1 MKLFFQIFVF
11 FLVIFFSV
19 YIENPT
25 INLTYLLFYYML
37 FLFDFFFK
45 KSELRYYYNCFVF
58 GSLILLLLFQLD
70 HGTFWNGPDDELFY
84 LAAIGKE
91 KEGFYLLNIRWQGY
105 YFLLTNFYIFIKDVI
120 DSSVHFYHG
129 ILLSSFYS
137 AFIPYFFRKH
147 LYTRLPAQ
155 TMKKIIILLLILP
168 QFVLYN
174 STYLRDSLILLFFS
188 MLMYFIHLKN
198 IRLFYRVSI
207 ISIILLIT
215 FSIRPASFLFLL
227 IYLLLFVYFNLKK
240 GKYSLII
247 ILLIS
252 FSLLL
257 SYLDFRNPFS
267 VNESYINLSNNE
279 GAKKSIGNILLNST
293 NVLAYPV
300 KFFYMLFSPIPPS
313 IVFKFSAK
321 NVIFTIGDFIK
332 YYYTFL
338 FLISSFNLLFSK
350 IKEKY
355 IYMNLIYVTLITTVV
370 LLTTREP
377 RHLSFLFPLIF
388 IEGLT
393 YNKENKLIGKKIFL
407 LTLIAFPV
415 IFAGYITIK
424 YIY

>member
-1 MKLFFQIFVF
+1 
-11 FLVIFFSV
+11 
-19 YIENPT
+19 
-25 INLTYLLFYYML
+25 
-37 FLFDFFFK
+37 
-45 KSELRYYYNCFVF
+45 
-58 GSLILLLLFQLD
+58 
-70 HGTFWNGPDDELFY
+70 
-84 LAAIGKE
+84 
-91 KEGFYLLNIRWQGY
+91 
-105 YFLLTNFYIFIKDVI
+105 
-120 DSSVHFYHG
+120 
-129 ILLSSFYS
+129 
-137 AFIPYFFRKH
+137 
-147 LYTRLPAQ
+147 
-155 TMKKIIILLLILP
+155 
-168 QFVLYN
+168 
-174 STYLRDSLILLFFS
+174 
-188 MLMYFIHLKN
+188 
-198 IRLFYRVSI
+198 
-207 ISIILLIT
+207 
-215 FSIRPASFLFLL
+215 
-227 IYLLLFVYFNLKK
+227 
-240 GKYSLII
+240 
-247 ILLIS
+247 
-252 FSLLL
+252 LL